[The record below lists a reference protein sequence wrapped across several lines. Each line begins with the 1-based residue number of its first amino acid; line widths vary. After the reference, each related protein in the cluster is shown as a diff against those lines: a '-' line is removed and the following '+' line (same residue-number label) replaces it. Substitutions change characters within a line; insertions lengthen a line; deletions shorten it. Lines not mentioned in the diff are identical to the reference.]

1 MSELAEVAEG
11 EAGAGIPLPGKA
23 KTDPREGGERPL
35 PRRAT
40 KYLVF
45 LIKSTGYLCSKILGI
60 FVQKY

>member
-45 LIKSTGYLCSKILGI
+45 LIKSIRYFWPKVLGI
-60 FVQKY
+60 FDQKY

>member
-45 LIKSTGYLCSKILGI
+45 LIKSIRY
-60 FVQKY
+60 F